1 MITIKHVLKDGT
13 QVESIDGKVIKADQ
27 FSVLYE
33 TINRMQKEGI
43 EQQDETINRR
53 YCFNNG

>member
-27 FSVLYE
+27 FDVLYE
-33 TINRMQKEGI
+33 TINRMQKEGASGSAGT
-43 EQQDETINRR
+43 EAKVSSE
-53 YCFNNG
+53 C